1 MEKNVKESV
10 QNAKKISWMEFKIFG
25 GILMNK
31 NNSNLNIRWFYLGI
45 GVIAM
50 LFAGVL
56 YAWSILKTPLTN
68 EFGWSASQL
77 ALNFTLA
84 MSFFCIGGLLG
95 AQVSK
100 RVGHKIALI
109 IAGVLSALGF
119 ILTASLHDTSVI
131 MLYISY
137 GVLAGM
143 GIGIAYN
150 VLIATVSAWFP
161 DKKGLCSGC
170 LMMGFGA
177 SALILGNI
185 ANALFNS
192 DLGWRS
198 TYLVLGIAICVV
210 LMLSAILLQKPSE
223 QIVFPEQKSIKAT
236 KSEVFDQQDYTSPQM
251 LARPSFWLAF
261 ICISFLAAVGSS
273 VISFAK
279 DLALSVNAPEAL
291 AVSLVGVLSVCNGVG
306 RILTGALFDTMGRR
320 KTMICANILTIG
332 AATVTLLAVYFG
344 SLPLCIAGLCLT
356 GMSYG
361 ACPTITS
368 AFTSSFFGM
377 KYFSTNMALMTFTVM
392 GGSLIATLSNKIL
405 EVTGGYTSTFIML
418 LSLSA
423 IALVLNT
430 LIRRP

>member
-1 MEKNVKESV
+1 
-10 QNAKKISWMEFKIFG
+10 
-25 GILMNK
+25 MNK
-31 NNSNLNIRWFYLGI
+31 NSSNLNIRWFYLGI

-56 YAWSILKTPLTN
+56 YAWSILKTPLSL

-77 ALNFTLA
+77 ALNFTIA

-95 AQVSK
+95 AQISK
-100 RVGHKIALI
+100 RLGHKIALI
-109 IAGVLSALGF
+109 IAGLLSAFGF
-119 ILTASLHDTSVI
+119 VMTSLLHDTSVL

-137 GVLAGM
+137 GVFAGM

-177 SALILGNI
+177 SALVLGNV
-185 ANALFNS
+185 ANTLFNS
-192 DLGWRS
+192 RFGWRS
-198 TYLVLGIAICVV
+198 TYIILGIAICVI
-210 LMLSAILLQKPSE
+210 LLLSALLLQKPGLE
-223 QIVFPEQKSIKAT
+223 IVFPEQKSIKVT
-236 KSEVFDQQDYTSPQM
+236 QTEVFEQKDYTSLQM
-251 LARPSFWLAF
+251 LSRYSFWFAF
-261 ICISFLAAVGSS
+261 LCISFLAAVGSS

-279 DLALSVNAPEAL
+279 DLALSTNAPEAL
-291 AVSLVGVLSVCNGVG
+291 AVSLVGVLSICNGFG

-320 KTMICANILTIG
+320 KTMLCANILTIC
-332 AATVTLLAVYFG
+332 AAVVTLLAVSFS
-344 SLPLCIAGLCLT
+344 SLPLCITGLCLT
-356 GMSYG
+356 GLSYG

-392 GGSLIATLSNKIL
+392 GGSLIATVSNKIL
-405 EVTGGYTSTFIML
+405 EITGGYTTTFMML
-418 LSLSA
+418 LLLSA
-423 IALVLNT
+423 VALVLNIF
-430 LIRRP
+430 IRKP

>member
-1 MEKNVKESV
+1 
-10 QNAKKISWMEFKIFG
+10 
-25 GILMNK
+25 
-31 NNSNLNIRWFYLGI
+31 
-45 GVIAM
+45 
-50 LFAGVL
+50 
-56 YAWSILKTPLTN
+56 
-68 EFGWSASQL
+68 
-77 ALNFTLA
+77 
-84 MSFFCIGGLLG
+84 
-95 AQVSK
+95 
-100 RVGHKIALI
+100 
-109 IAGVLSALGF
+109 
-119 ILTASLHDTSVI
+119 

-137 GVLAGM
+137 GVLAGT

-177 SALILGNI
+177 SALVLGNI
-185 ANALFNS
+185 ANILFNS
-192 DLGWRS
+192 NFGWRS
-198 TYLVLGIAICVV
+198 TYLVLGIAICAILV
-210 LMLSAILLQKPSE
+210 LSAILLQKPGS
-223 QIVFPEQKSIKAT
+223 QIVFQEHKSTRKV
-236 KSEVFDQQDYTSPQM
+236 KSEEFDQQDYTSVQM
-251 LARPSFWLAF
+251 LSRPSFWLAF

-291 AVSLVGVLSVCNGVG
+291 AVSLVGVLSVCNGLG

-320 KTMICANILTIG
+320 KTMLCANILTIC
-332 AATVTLLAVYFG
+332 AAVVTLLAVHFG
-344 SLPLCIAGLCLT
+344 SLPLCITGLCLT

-392 GGSLIATLSNKIL
+392 GGSLIATVSNKIL

-418 LSLSA
+418 LFLSSM
-423 IALVLNT
+423 ALVLNMC
-430 LIRRP
+430 IRRP